1 MILIVVAAL
10 EWSLLSYYAYNWID
24 ERHAESVTAPGSI
37 IAIFQFQAWEVAGVG
52 GWGGAVEGGTKEMFR

>member
-10 EWSLLSYYAYNWID
+10 EWSLLSYYAYNCID

-37 IAIFQFQAWEVAGVG
+37 ITIFQFQAWEVAEGRG
-52 GWGGAVEGGTKEMFR
+52 GGGLEGGTKEMFR